1 MNISIHFEAKS
12 DLLCRSPLK
21 LTGAARGLFCGGV
34 FLADPEDAILPR
46 YLPHP
51 NKLQRLL
58 NAVDLLKILKSES
71 VIEQQRHNK
80 IRL

>member
-1 MNISIHFEAKS
+1 MA
-12 DLLCRSPLK
+12 LK
-21 LTGAARGLFCGGV
+21 LTGAAEGLFGGGV